1 MIKKLLLVSWRPKP
15 QNIFGSSGHGLLH
28 TSYYKPA
35 FWVHTDDQKLNRQAA
50 VSHIEGH
57 ALINLIIFYLAV
69 FFFLIIS
76 SINHLFV
83 CSSLL
88 DLGHVFFSCEIR
100 HDWDAAGDDAVS
112 KQCSFSPLK
121 LIKTNP
127 ELTSS

>member
-69 FFFLIIS
+69 FFNYILNQSLIC
-76 SINHLFV
+76 LFV
-83 CSSLL
+83 FTRFRTC
-88 DLGHVFFSCEIR
+88 FF
-100 HDWDAAGDDAVS
+100 
-112 KQCSFSPLK
+112 FL
-121 LIKTNP
+121 
-127 ELTSS
+127 

>member
-1 MIKKLLLVSWRPKP
+1 M
-15 QNIFGSSGHGLLH
+15 
-28 TSYYKPA
+28 
-35 FWVHTDDQKLNRQAA
+35 
-50 VSHIEGH
+50 SHIEGH
-57 ALINLIIFYLAV
+57 ALINLIIFCLAV
-69 FFFLIIS
+69 FLIIS

-88 DLGHVFFSCEIR
+88 DLGLFFFSCEIR